1 MRAGLKLAI
10 WSAVCTAAATAA
22 VASEI
27 RVLSDGVLEPAL
39 ARIVE
44 DYRYQSGRQVH
55 IKYAIGRSLKA
66 RVVLGENADIFIAP
80 SRDIEELVASGRVIG
95 SQRAAIA
102 RVGVA
107 LSTRDDGPAPDISTA
122 EGLRQAVL
130 RADSL
135 VYSSRESGIYFAN
148 VLERLGIAHAVKGKT
163 TRFYSGADAF
173 DEVLRRRGHDFAV
186 GLTTQI
192 NAYGRNGLRLVG
204 PLPEDVQSY
213 IVLQAGVLV
222 RSRAKDAARD
232 FLHFLAAPPAQ
243 SALAAIGAN

>member
-1 MRAGLKLAI
+1 
-10 WSAVCTAAATAA
+10 VAAATTAA
-22 VASEI
+22 TADI
-27 RVLSDGVLEPAL
+27 RILSDGALEPAL
-39 ARIVE
+39 ARIAE
-44 DYRYQSGRQVH
+44 DYRYRTGQQVF
-55 IKYAIGRSLKA
+55 IKYAIGRALKA
-66 RVVLGENADIFIAP
+66 RVVLGENVDIFIATA
-80 SRDIEELVASGRVIG
+80 RDIEELVASGRVIDN
-95 SQRAAIA
+95 QRASIA

-107 LSTRDDGPAPDISTA
+107 LSTRYDGPAPDISTP

-213 IVLQAGVLV
+213 IVFQAGVLAK
-222 RSRAKDAARD
+222 SRAKDAARE
-232 FLHFLAAPPAQ
+232 FLHFLGAPPAQ
-243 SALAAIGAN
+243 STLASIGAN